1 MNRDSPPGP
10 GRNRRDLVPA
20 PTAEL
25 RNWRLAAPALA
36 VACASAAFAF
46 GWRGVDVPAQLYRIN
61 LFRRY
66 GFVLWDSQWY
76 SGQPAAGYSA
86 LFPATAATI
95 GLFWTVAASA
105 GVAAWS
111 FATLVAARFG
121 ERARPACVVF
131 AAGLLVPIA
140 IGQFP
145 FLCGAAAGLLAL
157 VAARSRRMIWAG
169 VFAISCPLLSP
180 VAGAFLVIALIAWAF
195 TATPPD
201 QRSLVALA
209 VVSALPLVAL
219 GIAFPDPGT
228 FPYWGEDFLVTSV
241 VCLLGLV
248 FVPRALRALRL
259 GLVLYGLAAVI
270 LFVVP
275 NPVGG
280 NFGRLCALFAP
291 ALVLVLGATYRRF
304 GITALAIPLLVWQ
317 WSPAMA
323 AVTADR
329 VDASS
334 HASYYASLLDYFGTQ
349 PRSGRVEIPFT
360 AGHWE
365 AAFVAPKVP
374 LARGWERQL
383 DIADNPLFYGHRP
396 LTATSYQQWLDA
408 SGVQWVALPDVPLD
422 YSARAEANL
431 LRHPPPYLQLA
442 WQDRHWRVWRVLGSP
457 GILRGPGTLVS
468 LQPDDVVIDAQRPG
482 SFDLRVRYT
491 PMWRVVSGRACVT
504 AGADGWTRVQTPTQ
518 GRVELATTLIGP
530 GRRCDQR

>member
-1 MNRDSPPGP
+1 
-10 GRNRRDLVPA
+10 
-20 PTAEL
+20 
-25 RNWRLAAPALA
+25 
-36 VACASAAFAF
+36 
-46 GWRGVDVPAQLYRIN
+46 
-61 LFRRY
+61 
-66 GFVLWDSQWY
+66 
-76 SGQPAAGYSA
+76 
-86 LFPATAATI
+86 
-95 GLFWTVAASA
+95 
-105 GVAAWS
+105 
-111 FATLVAARFG
+111 
-121 ERARPACVVF
+121 VVF

-145 FLCGAAAGLLAL
+145 FLCGAAAGLLAR
-157 VAARSRRMIWAG
+157 VAARNHRMIWAG
-169 VFAISCPLLSP
+169 VLAVSCPLLSP
-180 VAGAFLVIALIAWAF
+180 VAGAFLVIALIAWALS
-195 TATPPD
+195 AAPPD
-201 QRSLVALA
+201 QRPLVALA
-209 VVSALPLVAL
+209 IVGALPLAVL
-219 GIAFPDPGT
+219 GLVFPDPGT

-248 FVPRALRALRL
+248 FVPRALRALRV
-259 GLVLYGLAAVI
+259 GLALYGLAAVI

-304 GITALAIPLLVWQ
+304 GFMALAVPLLVWQ
-317 WSPAMA
+317 WSPAVA

-334 HASYYASLLDYFGTQ
+334 HASYYAPLLAYFEAQ
-349 PRSGRVEIPFT
+349 PRTGRVEIPFT

-383 DIADNPLFYGHRP
+383 DVADNPLFYGHRP
-396 LTATSYQQWLDA
+396 LTPKRYQEWLDA

-422 YSARAEANL
+422 YSARAEARL
-431 LRHPPPYLQLA
+431 LRHPPAYLRPA
-442 WQDRHWRVWRVLGSP
+442 WQGRHWRVWRVVGSP

-468 LQPDDVVIDAQRPG
+468 LQPDDVVIDAQRAG

-491 PMWRVVSGRACVT
+491 PMWSVVSGRACVT
-504 AGADGWTRVQTPTQ
+504 AGADGWTRIQAQAQ
-518 GRVELATTLIGP
+518 GHIELATALIGP